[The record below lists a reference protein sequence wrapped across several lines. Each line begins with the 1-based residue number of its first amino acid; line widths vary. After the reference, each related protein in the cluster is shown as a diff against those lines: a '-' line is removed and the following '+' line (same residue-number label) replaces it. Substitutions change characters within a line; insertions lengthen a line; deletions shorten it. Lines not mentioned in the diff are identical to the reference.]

1 MRNSIKST
9 IKIAP
14 SILSADFRN
23 LERQVKLVEQGGADW
38 IHLDVMDGH
47 FVPNL
52 TFGPMIVKA
61 IRSLTKLPLDTHL
74 MIDNP
79 EDYLEDYQ
87 KAGSVQLTVH
97 VETCVHLHRT
107 IQRIKQLGMKAGVTL
122 NPSTPHSALKEILPY
137 VDLVLVMTVNPGFG
151 GQRFIRSMLKKVQEV
166 SKMIAQVNSKIYL
179 EVDGGIDD
187 TNAAELV
194 KAGAN
199 VLVAG
204 HSIFSKKSIPEAI
217 RNLRKS
223 AVD

>member
-1 MRNSIKST
+1 LRNSIKST

-61 IRSLTKLPLDTHL
+61 IRSLTRLPLDTHL

-87 KAGSVQLTVH
+87 KAGSAQLTVH